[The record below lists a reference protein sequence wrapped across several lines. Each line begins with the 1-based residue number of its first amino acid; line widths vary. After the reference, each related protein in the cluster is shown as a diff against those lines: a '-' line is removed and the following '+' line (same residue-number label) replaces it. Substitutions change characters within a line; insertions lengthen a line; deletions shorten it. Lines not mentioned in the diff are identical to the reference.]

1 MKQIK
6 IKCPAKINLDLRVFP
21 LDKKTGFHSIKSIMQ
36 TINLFDFVTIKLNEG
51 NDIKLFGTSN
61 EIPYDEKNICYKAAK
76 LFFEKINKTYDV
88 EINIEK
94 NIPVCAGLAGGS
106 TDAAGVLYGLNK
118 LLDYPLSLK
127 QLHALA
133 QELGSD
139 LNFCLEGGTILCTGR
154 GEILTKMP
162 FYNFKLSLVKPKY
175 LKISAKEAYGAFDL
189 LKKESNMRNDLEF
202 ALLETKKYPELEF
215 LSSLGLQMS
224 GSGPTYF
231 LRDKNFDVKIDMKN
245 YLIINDL
252 NSVDHGVVEV

>member
-36 TINLFDFVTIKLNEG
+36 TIGLFDFITIKLNDG
-51 NDIKLFGTSN
+51 NNISLFGTSD

-76 LFFEKINKTYDV
+76 LFFEKINKTFDV
-88 EINIEK
+88 SIFIEK

-106 TDAAGVLYGLNK
+106 TDGAGVLYGLNK
-118 LLDYPLSLK
+118 ILDYPLTINE
-127 QLHALA
+127 LHELA
-133 QELGSD
+133 QKLGSD
-139 LNFCLEGGTILCTGR
+139 LNFCLEGGTVLCTGR

-162 FYNFKLSLVKPKY
+162 FYNFKLSLVKPKH
-175 LKISAKEAYGAFDL
+175 LKIAAKEAYQTFDL
-189 LKKESNMRNDLEF
+189 IKKESNMRNDLEF
-202 ALLETKKYPELEF
+202 ALLESKKYPELEF

-231 LRDKNFDVKIDMKN
+231 LRDKNFDVKIDMKD

-252 NSVDHGVVEV
+252 NSVSHGVVEA

>member
-76 LFFEKINKTYDV
+76 LFIEKINKTYEV
-88 EINIEK
+88 EMNIEK

-231 LRDKNFDVKIDMKN
+231 LRDKNFDVKIDLN
-245 YLIINDL
+245 DYLVINDL